1 MYLLSG
7 SRPVGFIREG
17 EHFACLWMAEGYF
30 GGMQIKAVGRFAI
43 EGIAEDG
50 EGKPIGMGTMNAQL
64 VGATGE
70 GEEGEES

>member
-17 EHFACLWMAEGYF
+17 EHFACLGVAEGYF
-30 GGMQIKAVGRFAI
+30 GGMQIKSVGRFAI
-43 EGIAEDG
+43 EGIAKDG
-50 EGKPIGMGTMNAQL
+50 EAKPIGMGTMNAQL
-64 VGATGE
+64 VGAARE

>member
-1 MYLLSG
+1 
-7 SRPVGFIREG
+7 
-17 EHFACLWMAEGYF
+17 MAEGYF
-30 GGMQIKAVGRFAI
+30 GGMQIKSVGRFAI